1 MALFIYGVASNYG
14 KNFFTNEDRQNFFLR
29 GYPGDVWVVGNSEKG
44 ALWLAERGVEKTKAE
59 AQAIVDAEVAKAQA
73 AWDAL
78 PAEQKT
84 NLDRQRPT
92 AINLP

>member
-14 KNFFTNEDRQNFFLR
+14 KDFFTAQDRQNFFLR
-29 GYPGDVWVVGNSEKG
+29 GFPGDVWVIGATEKG

-59 AQAIVDAEVAKAQA
+59 AQAAY
-73 AWDAL
+73 DAL
-78 PAEQKT
+78 PEDQKT
-84 NLDRQRPT
+84 NLNRQRPT

>member
-14 KNFFTNEDRQNFFLR
+14 KNFFSNEDRQNFFLR
-29 GYPGDVWVVGNSEKG
+29 GYPGDVWVIGQTEKG
-44 ALWLAERGVEKTKAE
+44 SLWLAERGVEKTKTE

-73 AWDAL
+73 AYDAL